1 MGLDPVTGPLLVLG
15 LLGGAAAAGT
25 SMYSADQQ
33 AKEAKAARE
42 SAENAAKNQG
52 TGALSD
58 DEAMASASKKAFRQG
73 LYFTSPTGTTVGG
86 SRGRSRLMGTGA

>member
-42 SAENAAKNQG
+42 SAEKAAANQSLG
-52 TGALSD
+52 NLSD
-58 DEAMASASKKAFRQG
+58 EEASLSASKKMFRQG
-73 LYFTSPTGTTVGG
+73 LYFTSPTGATVGG
-86 SRGRSRLMGTGA
+86 ARGRSRLTGA

>member
-1 MGLDPVTGPLLVLG
+1 MGVETLAVLG
-15 LLGGAAAAGT
+15 ILGTAAAVGT

-42 SAENAAKNQG
+42 SAENAAKNQSIG
-52 TGALSD
+52 NLSD
-58 DEAMASASKKAFRQG
+58 ESAQASASKKMFRQG

-86 SRGRSRLMGTGA
+86 ARGRSRLMGA